1 MKKFAAGL
9 SILLLSSCLQAGD
22 YSILPQRN
30 SFFEA
35 WDSYPID
42 YYDTDLQLVKSE
54 YITER
59 EFEPNKI
66 LSVYVGYSVADLKT
80 YRKDFFKAE
89 YVRPAMDGVLNSAS
103 IPVAYTKKEKLQVI
117 GEVTIDGER
126 YMLLPTKQDKAVVLI
141 NGDGVPYEKMGQIR
155 NGRLVLM
162 LPDYIPYPANFYFE
176 PVITSKTEQTKPVK
190 GYDIKYGGVK
200 LDRML
205 FTYYDYSSS
214 GGDNGRFENISFP
227 NKPGLIDIYGVGIK
241 VLHAGN
247 QKLDYILMPE

>member
-1 MKKFAAGL
+1 
-9 SILLLSSCLQAGD
+9 
-22 YSILPQRN
+22 
-30 SFFEA
+30 
-35 WDSYPID
+35 
-42 YYDTDLQLVKSE
+42 
-54 YITER
+54 
-59 EFEPNKI
+59 
-66 LSVYVGYSVADLKT
+66 
-80 YRKDFFKAE
+80 
-89 YVRPAMDGVLNSAS
+89 
-103 IPVAYTKKEKLQVI
+103 
-117 GEVTIDGER
+117 
-126 YMLLPTKQDKAVVLI
+126 MLLPTKQDKAVVLI
-141 NGDGVPYEKMGQIR
+141 NGDGMPYEKMGQIR

>member
-1 MKKFAAGL
+1 MKKLAVGL
-9 SILLLSSCLQAGD
+9 CVILLSSCLYAGD
-22 YSILPQRN
+22 NSILESRN
-30 SFFEA
+30 TFMESFS
-35 WDSYPID
+35 SYPID
-42 YYDTDLQLVKSE
+42 FYDTELQLVKSE

-59 EFEPNKI
+59 EFQPNQI
-66 LSVYVGYSVADLKT
+66 LSAYVGYSVADLKT
-80 YRKDFFKAE
+80 YRKDFYKAE

-103 IPVAYTKKEKLQVI
+103 IPVAYTKKEKLRVI
-117 GEVTIDGER
+117 GESAVDGER
-126 YMLLPTKQDKAVVLI
+126 FMLLPTKEKDIVILI
-141 NGDGVPYEKMGQIR
+141 NGDGVPYHKMGKIQK
-155 NGRLVLM
+155 GRLVLM

-176 PVITSKTEQTKPVK
+176 PIITSKTEQTKPVK

-214 GGDNGRFENISFP
+214 GENNGRFENISFP

-247 QKLDYILMPE
+247 QKLDYIIMPE

>member
-66 LSVYVGYSVADLKT
+66 LSAYVGYSVADLKT

-89 YVRPAMDGVLNSAS
+89 YVSGHGRRAEQCVYTGCLYQERKAS
-103 IPVAYTKKEKLQVI
+103 
-117 GEVTIDGER
+117 
-126 YMLLPTKQDKAVVLI
+126 
-141 NGDGVPYEKMGQIR
+141 
-155 NGRLVLM
+155 
-162 LPDYIPYPANFYFE
+162 
-176 PVITSKTEQTKPVK
+176 
-190 GYDIKYGGVK
+190 GYRRSD
-200 LDRML
+200 
-205 FTYYDYSSS
+205 
-214 GGDNGRFENISFP
+214 
-227 NKPGLIDIYGVGIK
+227 
-241 VLHAGN
+241 H
-247 QKLDYILMPE
+247 

>member
-66 LSVYVGYSVADLKT
+66 LSAYVGYSVADLKT
-80 YRKDFFKAE
+80 YRKDFFKRNMC
-89 YVRPAMDGVLNSAS
+89 VRPWTAC
-103 IPVAYTKKEKLQVI
+103 
-117 GEVTIDGER
+117 
-126 YMLLPTKQDKAVVLI
+126 
-141 NGDGVPYEKMGQIR
+141 
-155 NGRLVLM
+155 
-162 LPDYIPYPANFYFE
+162 
-176 PVITSKTEQTKPVK
+176 
-190 GYDIKYGGVK
+190 
-200 LDRML
+200 
-205 FTYYDYSSS
+205 
-214 GGDNGRFENISFP
+214 
-227 NKPGLIDIYGVGIK
+227 
-241 VLHAGN
+241 
-247 QKLDYILMPE
+247 

>member
-66 LSVYVGYSVADLKT
+66 LSAYVGYSVADLKT

-162 LPDYIPYPANFYFE
+162 LPDYIPYPANFTLSRLSL
-176 PVITSKTEQTKPVK
+176 PRRSRPSRSKAMTLNTAGSSLTVCCSLITTTAVPAA
-190 GYDIKYGGVK
+190 ITGV
-200 LDRML
+200 LR
-205 FTYYDYSSS
+205 
-214 GGDNGRFENISFP
+214 ISVFP
-227 NKPGLIDIYGVGIK
+227 TSRG
-241 VLHAGN
+241 
-247 QKLDYILMPE
+247 

>member
-66 LSVYVGYSVADLKT
+66 LSAYVGYSVADLKT

-126 YMLLPTKQDKAVVLI
+126 YMLLPTKQDKAAGKETSMPSVLAAASVMI
-141 NGDGVPYEKMGQIR
+141 VMVMAAPS
-155 NGRLVLM
+155 M
-162 LPDYIPYPANFYFE
+162 LIVAPSGIE
-176 PVITSKTEQTKPVK
+176 TE
-190 GYDIKYGGVK
+190 
-200 LDRML
+200 
-205 FTYYDYSSS
+205 
-214 GGDNGRFENISFP
+214 
-227 NKPGLIDIYGVGIK
+227 
-241 VLHAGN
+241 
-247 QKLDYILMPE
+247 